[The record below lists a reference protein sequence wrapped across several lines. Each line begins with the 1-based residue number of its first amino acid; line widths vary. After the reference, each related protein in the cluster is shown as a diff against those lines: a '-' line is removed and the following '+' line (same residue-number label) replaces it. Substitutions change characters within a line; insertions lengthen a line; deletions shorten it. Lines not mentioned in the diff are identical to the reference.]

1 MTGALAAAGEP
12 GAARLFFWG
21 GGGALGQRAAG
32 YPQGTSGGAGRRGQ
46 AAWLASQGATPRSA
60 AWGPG
65 RPESMAC
72 GARADRAATAPPAL
86 QSSTWPRHESRRIP
100 RGAPKQ
106 PGQTDDGSGTAPKSR
121 NSPWERPGRSVGA
134 AAEIARAR
142 APAKLRRLSRLAGS
156 VGPFPPAFSLLGL
169 NGLCWALMG
178 AFGQRA
184 AAGRPIRRRLC
195 FWLISL

>member
-1 MTGALAAAGEP
+1 MSRHSAFSPFFCPKTAMTDALAAAGEP
-12 GAARLFFWG
+12 GAARLFWG
-21 GGGALGQRAAG
+21 EREGQIGRLGRRAAG

-121 NSPWERPGRSVGA
+121 NSPWERPGCSVGA
-134 AAEIARAR
+134 AAAIARAR
-142 APAKLRRLSRLAGS
+142 VEAPQPRNPPAPWRGRMGRSRL
-156 VGPFPPAFSLLGL
+156 
-169 NGLCWALMG
+169 
-178 AFGQRA
+178 
-184 AAGRPIRRRLC
+184 
-195 FWLISL
+195 